1 MSLLLAMAAIC
12 KQAPPSVAP
21 LVKLGFVRWRCPGE
35 GSFMVEKERKREWGL
50 SWSLLEPKKKVEVNL
65 LQFADDTIFIGEVSL
80 ANVMAVKNMMRCF
93 ELVQVLR

>member
-1 MSLLLAMAAIC
+1 M
-12 KQAPPSVAP
+12 
-21 LVKLGFVRWRCPGE
+21 
-35 GSFMVEKERKREWGL
+35 
-50 SWSLLEPKKKVEVNL
+50 EVSL